1 MTDKTIAFLI
11 SGDIEITQVMIDAGN
26 KTAELIHTADC
37 ISSLDGLGGGPKKAD
52 APADVAQYFGRPE
65 GSSTLL
71 VFQAMD
77 ELSSNPFGIPT
88 KEMLK
93 VGLDILAM
101 QVDAAFLKGIMKNHP
116 QTDVSEVHPDTLLLA
131 RDTRSPLTIMYNA
144 MIMSTRE
151 EPEPEKTAVRIH
163 YEEARAMNIASLVVT
178 GVPAAQALSAKLVVE
193 SAFFSCTP
201 LPDDQYEFSVKA
213 DRAAVLAA
221 CPDETKVQ
229 QVIAQLQ
236 RLHPEMVFTPFPL
249 GDYDQ
254 YAEIDAP
261 DVLVSFEAEDLGEGL
276 VDPFSTMLG
285 EACEPSRWGLSVEA
299 AQIIQR
305 YNRIFIT
312 KYPNCD
318 GPKFKA
324 KN

>member
-1 MTDKTIAFLI
+1 MTDHTIAFLI

-52 APADVAQYFGRPE
+52 APAEVAQYFGRPE

-77 ELSSNPFGIPT
+77 ELSPNPFGIPT

-131 RDTRSPLTIMYNA
+131 RDTRTPLTIMYNA

-163 YEEARAMNIASLVVT
+163 YEEARAMNMASLVVT
-178 GVPAAQALSAKLVVE
+178 GVPAAQALSAKLVSE
-193 SAFFSCTP
+193 SAFFTCTP

-213 DRAAVLAA
+213 DRAAVL
-221 CPDETKVQ
+221 
-229 QVIAQLQ
+229 
-236 RLHPEMVFTPFPL
+236 
-249 GDYDQ
+249 
-254 YAEIDAP
+254 
-261 DVLVSFEAEDLGEGL
+261 EASY
-276 VDPFSTMLG
+276 VYS
-285 EACEPSRWGLSVEA
+285 
-299 AQIIQR
+299 
-305 YNRIFIT
+305 
-312 KYPNCD
+312 
-318 GPKFKA
+318 
-324 KN
+324 